1 MKRPVVIAT
10 FLLSMAS
17 TVSAQSTVTLYGVVD
32 VGVLSQTKTSGN
44 NDPKGNQT
52 SNETGMASG
61 QQSGSR
67 WGLKGVEDLGNGFSA
82 NFVYE
87 SSVSVNT
94 GTASGFTRQSTLG
107 LTSKSWGAID
117 LGRRLSPGTLAFDG
131 VDPFGHGY
139 GTASLNSSMGATF
152 SRLSNMLMYTS
163 PSMNGFIGSVGYSF
177 DADAKSI
184 KGAPHSSG
192 YSDVSDQYG
201 STTKTRAFN
210 LGLRYAD
217 GPIVIGFV
225 YAQYM
230 PAAWKTGNA
239 IAVADA
245 PTAKQWNLGGTY
257 DFKVVKVHAAYGQ
270 NIDGIIEGT
279 SVLSSFT
286 DGGDTDSAGGILFKS
301 GARTSSWMLG
311 FSAPVGAD
319 NKVFFTW
326 QQMMPGGTF
335 RNTAYASTQN
345 VGSLGYTY
353 NMSKRTNLYAYFSS
367 MVNSGMLAGAKSNS
381 LGVGVRHLF

>member
-1 MKRPVVIAT
+1 MKKYVFIAT
-10 FLLSMAS
+10 FLLSTAS

-32 VGVLSQTKTSGN
+32 VGVLSQTVTSGD
-44 NDPKGNQT
+44 NDLKGNQT
-52 SNETGMASG
+52 SNQTGMASG

-87 SSVSVNT
+87 SSVSVNS
-94 GTASGFTRQSTLG
+94 GASSSFTRQSTLG
-107 LTSKSWGAID
+107 LTSKFWGAID

-131 VDPFGHGY
+131 IDPFGNSF
-139 GTASLNSSMGATF
+139 GTAALNSSMGATF
-152 SRLSNMLMYTS
+152 SRISNMIMYTS
-163 PSMNGFIGSVGYSF
+163 PSMNGFIGSIGYSF

-184 KGAPHSSG
+184 KGAPNSSG
-192 YSDVSDQYG
+192 YSDKFEQYG

-217 GPIVIGFV
+217 GPIVVGV
-225 YAQYM
+225 TYAQYM

-239 IAVADA
+239 LVVADA
-245 PTAKQWNLGGTY
+245 PTPKQWNLGGTY
-257 DFKVVKVHAAYGQ
+257 DFKVIKVHAAYGQ

-286 DGGDTDSAGGILFKS
+286 DGGDTDSGGGILFKS

-311 FSAPVGAD
+311 LSAPVGSD
-319 NKVFFTW
+319 NKVFITW

-335 RNTAYASTQN
+335 RNSAYVTTQN

-353 NMSKRTNLYAYFSS
+353 SLSKRTNLYAYFSS